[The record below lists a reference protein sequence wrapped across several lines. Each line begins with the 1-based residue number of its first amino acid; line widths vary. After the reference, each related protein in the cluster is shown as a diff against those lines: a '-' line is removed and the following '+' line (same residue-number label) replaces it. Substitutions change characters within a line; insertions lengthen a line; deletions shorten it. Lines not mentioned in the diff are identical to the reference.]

1 MRNLKS
7 IAAAITMMT
16 VIAFSTTFAN
26 AGIIVA
32 GFDRDTTKTTSEE
45 PCTEP
50 TGKPDWGII
59 VAGYGGIIVA
69 GFVGII
75 VAGAVETPSTEC
87 GIIVAG

>member
-1 MRNLKS
+1 MRKLKS
-7 IAAAITMMT
+7 IAATATMMA
-16 VIAFSTTFAN
+16 VIVLSTTFAN

-32 GFDRDTTKTTSEE
+32 GFDRDTTKTTSEQ

-50 TGKPDWGII
+50 TEKPDWGII
-59 VAGYGGIIVA
+59 VAGFTGIIVA
-69 GFVGII
+69 GFTGII